1 MPEASQRNSRMGS
14 TALDYDQLIHL
25 ARDKSTE
32 GRATLVEAIEELYE
46 GAGHMLTA
54 QNRALIGDILKR
66 LIHDVEVSV
75 RRALSEFL
83 AEKPDAPEDLIVAL
97 ANDEIDVAYPVL
109 AKSRVLKDPE
119 LIEIIAY
126 RTMEHQLAIAIR
138 PKVSKR
144 VSNALAATGNE
155 EVIKTLLE
163 NEKALISEG
172 TMANLAEPSV
182 LSETFQQPLVERRD
196 LPPHLARKLYW
207 GVSAALREHLIARFD
222 IEPTE
227 IDADIERVIHDLVSP
242 PETAGTADGFENLP
256 ADRRKS
262 VNVHSIVYLLN
273 RGDAAQFIHVF
284 ASLVKLRLTLVR
296 RILFEPGG
304 EGLAIVCKAIGL
316 EPSEFATI
324 FIKFRQGR
332 LGDQAVEAD
341 ELRRVLQ
348 FYDGLDQT
356 KAESVLAHMQ
366 RDPDYLNA
374 LRLVQQASA

>member
-1 MPEASQRNSRMGS
+1 MAS

-25 ARDKSTE
+25 ARDKSRD
-32 GRATLVEAIEELYE
+32 GRATLVEAIEDLYE
-46 GAGHMLTA
+46 GAGHRLTA

-109 AKSRVLKDPE
+109 AKSGVLKDPE

-144 VSNALAATGNE
+144 VSTALAETGNE

-163 NEKALISEG
+163 NQNASITEG
-172 TMANLAEPSV
+172 TMANLAEPPV
-182 LSETFQQPLVERRD
+182 LSETFEKPLVERRD
-196 LPPHLARKLYW
+196 LPPHVATKLYW
-207 GVSAALREHLIARFD
+207 SVSAALREHLIARFD
-222 IEPTE
+222 IEPTK
-227 IDADIERVIHDLVSP
+227 IDADIEWVIHDLVSP
-242 PETAGTADGFENLP
+242 QKTAGTPDGSEKLP
-256 ADRRKS
+256 PDQRKT
-262 VNVHSIVYLLN
+262 VNVHSIVYLLY
-273 RGDAAQFIHVF
+273 RGDAAQFINVF
-284 ASLVKLRLTLVR
+284 ARLVKLRLALVR

-304 EGLAIVCKAIGL
+304 EGLAIACKAVGL
-316 EPSEFATI
+316 DPTEFATI
-324 FIKFRQGR
+324 LIKFRQGR

-341 ELRRVLQ
+341 ELRRAIK
-348 FYDGLDQT
+348 FYGGLDQAE
-356 KAESVLAHMQ
+356 AESVLAHMQ

-374 LRLVQQASA
+374 LRLVQQASS